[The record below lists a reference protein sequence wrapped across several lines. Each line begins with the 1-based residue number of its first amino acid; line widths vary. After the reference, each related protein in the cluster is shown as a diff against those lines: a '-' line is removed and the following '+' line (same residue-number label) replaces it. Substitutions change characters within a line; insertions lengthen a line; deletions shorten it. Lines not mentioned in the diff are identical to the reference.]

1 MQPVNFAWPDS
12 VFFPLF
18 CRRWGFMIPWLIV
31 YGLNIIGY
39 FAASIVIFYL
49 GVGSTK
55 ACGVVPLI
63 YACTLVVGHFSVVY
77 FVLEQV
83 GSLASFVK
91 LGKCGVCRGNFKAPS
106 QSLLTVLDWD
116 ARAI

>member
-1 MQPVNFAWPDS
+1 MKMV
-12 VFFPLF
+12 FPLFAF

-83 GSLASFVK
+83 GSLKHLFPQNAD
-91 LGKCGVCRGNFKAPS
+91 
-106 QSLLTVLDWD
+106 VLDIKRHKMGMWGGF
-116 ARAI
+116 

>member
-1 MQPVNFAWPDS
+1 
-12 VFFPLF
+12 
-18 CRRWGFMIPWLIV
+18 MIPWLIV

-83 GSLASFVK
+83 GSLEHIFLLFPYMAM
-91 LGKCGVCRGNFKAPS
+91 
-106 QSLLTVLDWD
+106 SLTHGGTKW
-116 ARAI
+116 

>member
-1 MQPVNFAWPDS
+1 
-12 VFFPLF
+12 
-18 CRRWGFMIPWLIV
+18 MIPWLIV

-83 GSLASFVK
+83 GSLK
-91 LGKCGVCRGNFKAPS
+91 HII
-106 QSLLTVLDWD
+106 LLFP
-116 ARAI
+116 